1 MSAAQVA
8 RSEWVAAAMGA
19 LAEAGYRRGGARS
32 AVVRVLSEQPCALSA
47 VEIGEL
53 LARREHEVS
62 RASIYRVLEELE
74 RLGLAQRVEVGQGIV
89 RHEAAGPGAGHHD
102 HLLCERCGRLQP
114 FHDERLERAIARLSG
129 GLGMVVSEHEVVIR
143 GDCASCVS
151 VDRN

>member
-1 MSAAQVA
+1 MSVSPRGRADWVGAATL
-8 RSEWVAAAMGA
+8 A

-32 AVVRVLSEQPCALSA
+32 AVVRVLGEQPCALSVA
-47 VEIGEL
+47 EIAEEL
-53 LARREHEVS
+53 AACDREVS

-74 RLGLAQRVEVGQGIV
+74 RLGMAQRVEVGQGVV

-129 GLGMVVSEHEVVIR
+129 GLGMTVSQHDVVIR
-143 GDCASCVS
+143 GACASCAPLNP
-151 VDRN
+151 R